1 MILIFATLKDL
12 QFTDCVYILY
22 HRNVCCITM
31 EKILMLENLQLT
43 RPLAVFD
50 IESTGVVPQRDR
62 IVEIAVMKIMPDGT
76 SRTTVRRLNPGMP
89 IPPGAT
95 AIHGISDAD
104 VADCP
109 QFADIADKLLA
120 YLDGCDLAGYNIQGF
135 DVPLL
140 ENEFKRVGLDLNTSS
155 RRIIDAYNIF
165 CKLYPRTLTAAYKFF
180 CGKDLEGAHGA
191 AADTAATFE
200 VLLGELA
207 KHPELPRDPAA
218 LAEFSDMT
226 DPDAVDRSRR
236 FKWNGDEVM
245 VNFGKYA
252 GRSLRDIAENEPGFL
267 RWIIKSDFPDDV
279 RAIAEK
285 ALIGIFPERKN

>member
-1 MILIFATLKDL
+1 
-12 QFTDCVYILY
+12 
-22 HRNVCCITM
+22 
-31 EKILMLENLQLT
+31 MLENLQLT
-43 RPLAVFD
+43 RPLAFFD

-76 SRTTVRRLNPGMP
+76 HRTTVRRLNPGMP

-95 AIHGISDAD
+95 AIHGITDAD

-109 QFADIADKLLA
+109 QFADIAEKLLS

-140 ENEFKRVGLDLNTSS
+140 ENEFKRAGLEFTTSD
-155 RRIIDAYNIF
+155 RKIIDAYNIF

-191 AADTAATFE
+191 AADTEATFE
-200 VLLGELA
+200 VLLGQLA
-207 KHPELPRDPAA
+207 KHPELPRTAA
-218 LAEFSDMT
+218 ELADWSDMT
-226 DPDAVDRSRR
+226 DPDAVDRTRR
-236 FKWNGDEVM
+236 FKWNGDEVV

-252 GRSLRDIAENEPGFL
+252 GRTLKDITENEPGFL

-279 RAIAEK
+279 RTIAEK
-285 ALIGIFPERKN
+285 ALVGIFPERRQS